1 MQFISDLLKTTF
13 CSQDEFN
20 SQMGNLT
27 KTILGVVPRVMITLK
42 SYYVIRHLF
51 IFILNILYRNR
62 PDS

>member
-20 SQMGNLT
+20 SQIGNLT
-27 KTILGVVPRVMITLK
+27 KTILGVVPIVMITLK
-42 SYYVIRHLF
+42 SYYVISHLF
-51 IFILNILYRNR
+51 VFTLNILYRNR